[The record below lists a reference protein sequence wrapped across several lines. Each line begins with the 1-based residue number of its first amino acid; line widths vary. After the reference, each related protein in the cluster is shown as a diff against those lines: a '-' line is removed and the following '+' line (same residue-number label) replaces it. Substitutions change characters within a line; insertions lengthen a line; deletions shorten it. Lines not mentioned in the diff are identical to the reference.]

1 MYNIQ
6 KRQLKALE
14 WMLAITGGFPI
25 SEDTTLTLMM
35 TLLGAKE
42 EVDYAN
48 KVIKEICLE
57 EGKISDILPTVKE
70 TRELVEYSGPKT
82 TIWGDN
88 MMLMP
93 LCSCVP
99 TLRLP
104 LLAEVYGN
112 MVVDLELE
120 KYNVFPILTAFG
132 CDNVVVASPI
142 LYYDQSSD
150 QSWKKAVDAS
160 QKIFEALADK
170 VGFTPHYIG
179 RTKSS
184 SKPIQKLGTYY
195 ELLKSIKKFLDP
207 NNIMNPGQLFM
218 PKY

>member
-1 MYNIQ
+1 
-6 KRQLKALE
+6 
-14 WMLAITGGFPI
+14 
-25 SEDTTLTLMM
+25 
-35 TLLGAKE
+35 
-42 EVDYAN
+42 
-48 KVIKEICLE
+48 
-57 EGKISDILPTVKE
+57 
-70 TRELVEYSGPKT
+70 
-82 TIWGDN
+82 
-88 MMLMP
+88 
-93 LCSCVP
+93 
-99 TLRLP
+99 LP